1 MAVAKISV
9 SKAWDQT
16 TAFIG
21 RERRLVSP
29 VVLALV
35 FLPTLLFRVFAPQPS
50 FAEMMAGN
58 YPAWLPWLSYGLLFV
73 QLIGGASLIL
83 MALGS
88 RDAVGGT
95 IIAGFFRAVVIVLA
109 MLIGSL
115 LAVPILV
122 VLMIVGGIGGG
133 LPTDPSAISP
143 SFLLIALVVCVAFVL
158 LVLRMI
164 LFIPAAVAERVGP
177 WAALRRGWQ
186 LGRGNGG
193 RLIATMLLLFIG
205 AMVLNYAAT
214 AVVGT
219 AARLALGSDQGT
231 SIGGILV
238 ALIVAAIGSAIFLV
252 QYVLLANLYQQ
263 AASGAPA
270 TGAPAA

>member
-1 MAVAKISV
+1 MAKISV
-9 SKAWDQT
+9 SRAWDQST
-16 TAFIG
+16 SFIG

-50 FAEMMAGN
+50 FADMMAGN

-95 IIAGFFRAVVIVLA
+95 IATGFKRAIVIVLA
-109 MLIGSL
+109 MLLGGL
-115 LAVPILV
+115 LAVPILI
-122 VLMIVGGIGGG
+122 VLMVIAGIGGG
-133 LPTDPSAISP
+133 IPTDPSALP
-143 SFLLIALVVCVAFVL
+143 PGFMLIAVIVCLLFVL

-164 LFIPAAVAERVGP
+164 LFVPAAAAERVGP
-177 WAALRRGWQ
+177 WRALRRGWQ

-231 SIGGILV
+231 TLGGILV
-238 ALIVAAIGSAIFLV
+238 ALVAAALGSAVFVV
-252 QYVLLANLYQQ
+252 QYVLLANLYRQ
-263 AASGAPA
+263 AVGDQ
-270 TGAPAA
+270 PAAAAAARA